1 MTDLRPEFAVRSDR
15 LNKRLHDN
23 DDKQSGPEC
32 QVPAELIDYREVPLI
47 FNPPL
52 RRLDD
57 KAIVDY

>member
-32 QVPAELIDYREVPLI
+32 QVPAELIDYRDVI
-47 FNPPL
+47 FIQSSTAAPQRQGNC
-52 RRLDD
+52 
-57 KAIVDY
+57 